1 MWHYQIVKY
10 PDHVQLIEMIDL
22 DDLGKG
28 YVVLDDLV
36 GESKRDILHI
46 LTMMIEDIAMYPVI
60 DWKDLP
66 K

>member
-36 GESKRDILHI
+36 GESKREILRT

>member
-36 GESKRDILHI
+36 GESKRDILHT
-46 LTMMIEDIAMYPVI
+46 LTMMIEDIAMYPVM